1 MVAFFCNSKIEIK
14 IFFRPQFCIC
24 ASKLN
29 NMKRLTLFLSA
40 TLFTCT
46 VIFAQLS
53 PRLFI
58 KAGVNLADL
67 KLEGVNND
75 GTDTRVGLHAGLGA
89 HFHLA
94 PEIAIQ
100 PELMYSQEGAKVGS
114 DITKL
119 DYVNIPIML
128 QYMFNN
134 GFRLEAGPQFGF
146 LVNSKLKYEDGREV
160 NLDSR
165 YKTPNVGL
173 GFGVNY
179 LSYSG
184 LGVGARYNLGLSH
197 IGEGTEQDINT
208 RTLQFSLFYMFDSQ
222 HKAKS
227 R

>member
-1 MVAFFCNSKIEIK
+1 
-14 IFFRPQFCIC
+14 
-24 ASKLN
+24 
-29 NMKRLTLFLSA
+29 MKKLTLLLGA
-40 TLFTCT
+40 TLLTCT
-46 VIFAQLS
+46 TIFAQLS

-67 KLEGVNND
+67 KIEGVNND
-75 GTDTRVGLHAGLGA
+75 VTDMKVGFHAGLGA

-94 PEIAIQ
+94 PEWALQ
-100 PELMYSQEGAKVGS
+100 PEVMYSQEGTEIAGVK
-114 DITKL
+114 TKL
-119 DYVNIPIML
+119 DYVNIPLML

-146 LVNSKLKYEDGREV
+146 LVNAEDERGGD
-160 NLDSR
+160 LDNV

-173 GFGVNY
+173 GVGLNY

-197 IGEGTEQDINT
+197 IGEGDARDINT
-208 RTLQFSLFYMFDSQ
+208 RTLQLSLFYMFDAQ
-222 HKAKS
+222 HKSKS

>member
-1 MVAFFCNSKIEIK
+1 
-14 IFFRPQFCIC
+14 
-24 ASKLN
+24 
-29 NMKRLTLFLSA
+29 MKKLTLLLGA
-40 TLFTCT
+40 TLLTCT
-46 VIFAQLS
+46 TIFAQLS

-67 KLEGVNND
+67 KIEGVNND
-75 GTDTRVGLHAGLGA
+75 VTDMKVGFHGGLGA

-94 PEIAIQ
+94 PEWALQ
-100 PELMYSQEGAKVGS
+100 PEVMYSQEGTEVAGIK
-114 DITKL
+114 TKL
-119 DYVNIPIML
+119 DYVNIPLML

-146 LVNSKLKYEDGREV
+146 LVNAEDERGGD
-160 NLDSR
+160 LDNV

-173 GFGVNY
+173 GVGLNY

-197 IGEGTEQDINT
+197 IGEGDARDINT
-208 RTLQFSLFYMFDSQ
+208 RTLQFSLFYMFDAQ
-222 HKAKS
+222 HKTKS

>member
-1 MVAFFCNSKIEIK
+1 
-14 IFFRPQFCIC
+14 
-24 ASKLN
+24 
-29 NMKRLTLFLSA
+29 MKKLTLLLGA
-40 TLFTCT
+40 TLLTCT
-46 VIFAQLS
+46 TIFAQLS

-75 GTDTRVGLHAGLGA
+75 ATDMKVGFHGGLGA

-94 PEIAIQ
+94 PEWALQ
-100 PELMYSQEGAKVGS
+100 PELLYSQEGTKVGN
-114 DITKL
+114 DKTKL
-119 DYVNIPIML
+119 DYINIPLML

-146 LVNSKLKYEDGREV
+146 MVNSKYEEDDGTEV
-160 NLDSR
+160 NLDNV
-165 YKTPNVGL
+165 YKTPNVGI
-173 GFGVNY
+173 GFGLNY

-184 LGVGARYNLGLSH
+184 LGVGARYNLGLSN
-197 IGEGTEQDINT
+197 IGEGNRDIKT
-208 RTLQFSLFYMFDSQ
+208 RTLQFSLFYMFDAQ

>member
-1 MVAFFCNSKIEIK
+1 
-14 IFFRPQFCIC
+14 
-24 ASKLN
+24 
-29 NMKRLTLFLSA
+29 MKKLTLLLGA
-40 TLFTCT
+40 TLLTCT
-46 VIFAQLS
+46 TIFAQLS

-67 KLEGVNND
+67 KLENVNNEA
-75 GTDTRVGLHAGLGA
+75 TDMKVGLHAGLGA

-94 PEIAIQ
+94 PEWALQ
-100 PELMYSQEGAKVGS
+100 PEILYSQEGTEVAGIK
-114 DITKL
+114 TKL
-119 DYVNIPIML
+119 DYVNIPVML

-146 LVNSKLKYEDGREV
+146 LVNAEDERGGD
-160 NLDSR
+160 LDDR

-173 GFGVNY
+173 GFGLNY

-197 IGEGTEQDINT
+197 IGEGTAQDINT
-208 RTLQFSLFYMFDSQ
+208 RTLQISLFYMFDSQ

>member
-1 MVAFFCNSKIEIK
+1 
-14 IFFRPQFCIC
+14 
-24 ASKLN
+24 
-29 NMKRLTLFLSA
+29 MKKLTLLLGVTFL
-40 TLFTCT
+40 TCT
-46 VIFAQLS
+46 TIFAQLS

-67 KLEGVNND
+67 KLENVDNSA
-75 GTDTRVGLHAGLGA
+75 TDMRVGFHGGLGA

-94 PEIAIQ
+94 PEWALQ
-100 PELMYSQEGAKVGS
+100 PEILYSQEGAEVGNEKA
-114 DITKL
+114 KL
-119 DYVNIPIML
+119 DFINIPLML

-146 LVNSKLKYEDGREV
+146 MINSKRELANGNEV
-160 NLDSR
+160 DIDNL

-173 GFGVNY
+173 GFGLNY

-184 LGVGARYNLGLSH
+184 LGIGARYNLGLSNIH
-197 IGEGTEQDINT
+197 EFEDVRT
-208 RTLQFSLFYMFDSQ
+208 RTLQFSLFYMFDAR